1 MDKTQKRVFL
11 ILMVLS
17 LAILA
22 VNIPANFKGAQNP
35 EMLSIFES
43 DEFAQY
49 PYVLHM
55 LAAGETPFASIHNFA
70 VYGHY
75 YYGYPFYFFSGLIL
89 LPLKLILGAH
99 WSANTALI
107 VMVLRESINVLPILI
122 SLLLLVWMQTAY
134 KSYWKSI
141 ALFLLLALLPAVIV
155 NNFWWHP
162 DSLLVLGCVLTL
174 FFLQKDDLRFGKN
187 FYFSAIACG
196 FAVGAKVL
204 GVLFVGTYALYFL
217 YGLVQK
223 RIHLGKAVKKALLFL
238 LVMFATVIIT
248 NPLLLLPQ
256 ERAEIIAV
264 FKGNYLE
271 NAQGFWISGGGL
283 AANWQKISRFV
294 TQYYGTWLL
303 VGGALV
309 LTIAALFTQKTR
321 LHAMLVLSWL
331 AGYVG
336 YFLFWASTLRPH
348 YFLPVLLPLVSFIA
362 FPFMEDAWKQAK
374 VQRGAQI
381 ASLVLGGVA
390 LILLA
395 RQGVLSYQSQMHKE
409 ETSASIQF
417 FKAVEGAYLADLPS
431 DTTFRFYRDWRAYVA
446 PQSNWSLAMSWDL
459 MDYDTLQETQ
469 PEFVFLEAENITFF
483 SDAAKLSV
491 ALDES
496 VMKSKYEFYSD
507 AKEDS
512 IEGYQLLAEGAFG
525 KAFVRQDV
533 AENYW
538 SGASLPLQ
546 VK

>member
-11 ILMVLS
+11 VLIALS
-17 LAILA
+17 LVILA
-22 VNIPANFKGAQNP
+22 VNIPANLKGAQNP

-43 DEFAQY
+43 DEYAQY

-55 LAAGETPFASIHNFA
+55 LTPGDSLMATLHNFA
-70 VYGHY
+70 VYVHY

-89 LPLKLILGAH
+89 LPLKLILGAN
-99 WSANTALI
+99 WTANTALI
-107 VMVLRESINVLPILI
+107 VMVLREALNVLPMLI
-122 SLLLLVWMQTAY
+122 SLLLLVWMQTRF

-141 ALFLLLALLPAVIV
+141 ALFLLLAILPAVLV

-204 GVLFVGTYALYFL
+204 GVLFVGTYVLYFI
-217 YGLVQK
+217 YGLVKK
-223 RIHLGKAVKKALLFL
+223 RITFWGAVKAALLYL
-238 LVMFATVIIT
+238 LVMVGTVILT

-283 AANWQKISRFV
+283 VANWQKFSRFV
-294 TQYYGTWLL
+294 TQYYGSWLL
-303 VGGALV
+303 VGGTLALTV
-309 LTIAALFTQKTR
+309 AALFRQKTR
-321 LHAMLVLSWL
+321 LHAMLVFSWV
-331 AGYVG
+331 AVYVG

-348 YFLPVLLPLVSFIA
+348 YFLPVLLPLIA
-362 FPFMEDAWKQAK
+362 FITFPFFEESWQKSKLQRS
-374 VQRGAQI
+374 VQTVCLLLGA
-381 ASLVLGGVA
+381 LA

-395 RQGVLSYQSQMHKE
+395 REGVQSYQTQLHKE
-409 ETSASIQF
+409 ETSASINF
-417 FKAVEGAYLADLPS
+417 FKAVENTYLADLPT
-431 DTTFRFYRDWRAYVA
+431 DTTFTFYRDWRSYVA

-459 MDYDTLQETQ
+459 MDYDTLNETH
-469 PEFVFLEAENITFF
+469 PDFLFLEAENITYF
-483 SDAAKLSV
+483 SDQAKLAI
-491 ALDES
+491 ALNES

-507 AKEDS
+507 AKENT

-525 KAFVRQDV
+525 KAFVRDDV
-533 AENYW
+533 AEQYW
-538 SGASLPLQ
+538 STSSLPLEVQ
-546 VK
+546 

>member
-11 ILMVLS
+11 ILIVLS

-49 PYVLHM
+49 PYALHM
-55 LAAGETPFASIHNFA
+55 LAPGETLFASIHNFA

-89 LPLKLILGAH
+89 LPLKLILGAN
-99 WSANTALI
+99 WTANTALI
-107 VMVLRESINVLPILI
+107 VMVLRETLNVLPMLI
-122 SLLLLVWMQTAY
+122 SLLLLVWMQTGY
-134 KSYWKSI
+134 RSYWKSI
-141 ALFLLLALLPAVIV
+141 ALFLLLAVLPAVLV

-174 FFLQKDDLRFGKN
+174 FFLKKDDLRFGKN

-204 GVLFVGTYALYFL
+204 GVLFVGTYMLYL
-217 YGLVQK
+217 VYGLVQK
-223 RIHLGKAVKKALLFL
+223 RITLWGAVKKALLFL
-238 LVMFATVIIT
+238 LVMFATIIIT

-283 AANWQKISRFV
+283 LANWQKFSRFV
-294 TQYYGTWLL
+294 AQYYGTWLL
-303 VGGALV
+303 VGGT
-309 LTIAALFTQKTR
+309 LTLTVAALFRQKTR
-321 LHAMLVLSWL
+321 LHAMLVLSWVV
-331 AGYVG
+331 GYVG

-348 YFLPVLLPLVSFIA
+348 YFLPVLLPLIAFIA
-362 FPFMEDAWKQAK
+362 FPFIDDAWKQAK
-374 VQRGAQI
+374 VQRGVQI
-381 ASLVLGGVA
+381 ACLVLGGVA

-395 RQGVLSYQSQMHKE
+395 RQGVLSYQSQMNKE
-409 ETSASIQF
+409 EASGSIQF
-417 FKAVEGAYLADLPS
+417 FKAVDEAYLAELPT
-431 DTTFRFYRDWRAYVA
+431 DTTFTFYRDWRSYVA

-459 MDYDTLQETQ
+459 MDYDTLKETE
-469 PEFVFLEAENITFF
+469 PAFVFLEAENITYF
-483 SDAAKLSV
+483 SDAAKLAI

-507 AKEDS
+507 AKENS

-525 KAFVRQDV
+525 KAFVRQDM
-533 AENYW
+533 AEKYW
-538 SGASLPLQ
+538 NGVPLPLE

>member
-11 ILMVLS
+11 ILIAISVF
-17 LAILA
+17 ILA
-22 VNIPANFKGAQNP
+22 ANIPANLKGAKNP

-55 LAAGETPFASIHNFA
+55 LTPGDSIKASLHNFA
-70 VYGHY
+70 VYVHY

-89 LPLKLILGAH
+89 LPIKLILGAN
-99 WSANTALI
+99 WTANTALI
-107 VMVLRESINVLPILI
+107 VMVLREALNVLPMLI
-122 SLLLLVWMQTAY
+122 SLLLLVWMQTRF

-141 ALFLLLALLPAVIV
+141 ALFLLLAILPAVLV

-187 FYFSAIACG
+187 FYLSAIACG

-204 GVLFVGTYALYFL
+204 GVLFVGTYILYFI
-217 YGLVQK
+217 YGLVKK
-223 RIHLGKAVKKALLFL
+223 RITLWGAVKSALLYL
-238 LVMFATVIIT
+238 LLMLGTVIVT

-283 AANWQKISRFV
+283 VANWQKFSRFV

-303 VGGALV
+303 VGATTALTV
-309 LTIAALFTQKTR
+309 AALFRQKTR
-321 LHAMLVLSWL
+321 LHAMLVLSWV
-331 AGYVG
+331 AVYVG

-348 YFLPVLLPLVSFIA
+348 YFLPVLLPLVAFIT
-362 FPFMEDAWKQAK
+362 FPFVEDAWQKAK
-374 VQRGAQI
+374 LQRGLQVAC
-381 ASLVLGGVA
+381 LVLGGLA
-390 LILLA
+390 LIFLA
-395 RQGVLSYQSQMHKE
+395 RDGVLSYQAQLHKE
-409 ETSASIQF
+409 ETSASINF
-417 FKAVEGAYLADLPS
+417 FNKVDGAYLADLPA
-431 DTTFRFYRDWRAYVA
+431 DTNFTFYRDWRAYVA

-459 MDYDTLQETQ
+459 MDYDTLNETQ
-469 PEFVFLEAENITFF
+469 PDFLFLEAENITYF
-483 SDAAKLSV
+483 SDQAKLAI
-491 ALDES
+491 ALNES

-507 AKEDS
+507 AKANTVS
-512 IEGYQLLAEGAFG
+512 GYQLLAEGAFG
-525 KAFVRQDV
+525 KAFVR
-533 AENYW
+533 ENVTQQYW
-538 SGASLPLQ
+538 KDSVLPLEVQ
-546 VK
+546 